1 MKKINSENLWE
12 FVNNLATN
20 QKVKFKVFY
29 DDDYITE
36 IFWNGNYF
44 EWEESTFTSE
54 AFFNALYDF
63 VVIEDDDKLE
73 NKKMFKLNKF
83 VPSQEYI
90 MTDKNVDLDNKIEM
104 IRKRFYSNE
113 LYMLDMVNKINEII
127 DHINKIEEE
136 MRK

>member
-1 MKKINSENLWE
+1 MIMKKINSENLWE

-44 EWEESTFTSE
+44 EWEEGAFTSE
-54 AFFNALYDF
+54 AFFNSFYDF

-73 NKKMFKLNKF
+73 KIDKLNNVGSSINLTEF
-83 VPSQEYI
+83 E
-90 MTDKNVDLDNKIEM
+90 DKQHLNNHILKD
-104 IRKRFYSNE
+104 
-113 LYMLDMVNKINEII
+113 KINKMI
-127 DHINKIEEE
+127 DHINKIEERLDE
-136 MRK
+136 R

>member
-54 AFFNALYDF
+54 AFFNSFYDF

-73 NKKMFKLNKF
+73 
-83 VPSQEYI
+83 
-90 MTDKNVDLDNKIEM
+90 KIE
-104 IRKRFYSNE
+104 KEE
-113 LYMLDMVNKINEII
+113 LFALDESMTKSSLVAWQKANNGIFKKQIDFLI

>member
-12 FVNNLATN
+12 FVNNLATD

-73 NKKMFKLNKF
+73 
-83 VPSQEYI
+83 
-90 MTDKNVDLDNKIEM
+90 KIE
-104 IRKRFYSNE
+104 KEE
-113 LYMLDMVNKINEII
+113 LFALDESMTKSSLVAWQKANNGIFKKQIDFLI